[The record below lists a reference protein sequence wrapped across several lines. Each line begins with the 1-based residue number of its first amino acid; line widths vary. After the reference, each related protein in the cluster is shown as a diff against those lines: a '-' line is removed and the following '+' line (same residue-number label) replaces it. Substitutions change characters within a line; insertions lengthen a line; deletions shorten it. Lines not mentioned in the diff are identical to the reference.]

1 MLSKNNGLALL
12 CCGLLAGCTGSR
24 PFIETCPDELSRGW
38 AELDLAEA
46 AGVDGT
52 ISLAKAVGLLTAA
65 KAMQL
70 AEKYERCYELAGEA
84 RAAIKKSRG

>member
-1 MLSKNNGLALL
+1 MLSKNNSLALL
-12 CCGLLAGCTGSR
+12 CFGLLAGWPGSR
-24 PFIETCPDELSRGW
+24 PFTETCPDELSRGW

-84 RAAIKKSRG
+84 RAAIKNSRG

>member
-1 MLSKNNGLALL
+1 MPNKNNCLALL
-12 CCGLLAGCTGSR
+12 CCCLLSGCTGSR
-24 PFIETCPDELSRGW
+24 PFTETCPDELSRGW

-46 AGVDGT
+46 VGVDGK

-70 AEKYERCYELAGEA
+70 AEKYERCYELAKEA
-84 RAAIKKSRG
+84 RAAIKKSRQ